1 MTGPSDTE
9 PLPISLVAQH
19 MFCPRRAWLEAAGET
34 TDTYLMA
41 VGIAEHLPTEN
52 PTTGR
57 PDRLRIVEVVH
68 PEWGIIGRCDTV
80 ESESDGSLTVIA
92 HKATPVRRRP
102 DVTGPM
108 RVQLA
113 LQVESLKSM
122 GYRVCGQEVYFTSY
136 RVSVPVRLAEAD
148 ISEKAV
154 LQRLPGA
161 AFIEAS

>member
-1 MTGPSDTE
+1 
-9 PLPISLVAQH
+9 
-19 MFCPRRAWLEAAGET
+19 LEAAGET